1 MVFGIVERIIRDQM
15 MLHIVDGD
23 CHGLFEQTVLFKL
36 VGIHQGANQTSVAIL
51 ISVLLQLD
59 AR

>member
-1 MVFGIVERIIRDQM
+1 M

-51 ISVLLQLD
+51 VSVLLQLD